1 MQSNEPNI
9 SPKQPKRV
17 GVEEWNR
24 EKSRKLLLEFW
35 IAEQKIKTENFSRK
49 LCEKNSRKWYPTMY
63 GTPNL
68 QKQRRLFSPFLIS
81 KILPE
86 LTQKSQQTQE
96 KLGPGNVVFCRSRH

>member
-49 LCEKNSRKWYPTMY
+49 LARKIAENGIPQCMV
-63 GTPNL
+63 L
-68 QKQRRLFSPFLIS
+68 QIS
-81 KILPE
+81 KNNGGFFHP
-86 LTQKSQQTQE
+86 
-96 KLGPGNVVFCRSRH
+96 F